1 MATVQ
6 DIMLD
11 SLVKAQ
17 RAAEQIMNNT
27 ERAHAFSE
35 LATACAAAIKAVTK
49 ADDKPAANAVV
60 EEKAVEE
67 APKAAPKRRTR
78 KAAATEIVKE
88 EPAAEQETTAAPAT
102 EQSKEDKEEVSK
114 PVQEEVIPD
123 PDPIPD
129 EESKEVTTQPPV
141 SESAPVQEAVTIPVP
156 EAAPAPE
163 PVQEETPP
171 TAEEEP
177 PLTDQWTPQAVQAMR
192 PYVEKLQKFINDYG
206 MDPVRAMIYN
216 ATDGEISEPND
227 VTPLNIK
234 LILEYGEACIKRAQQ
249 EQQQ

>member
-35 LATACAAAIKAVTK
+35 LATACAAAIR
-49 ADDKPAANAVV
+49 ANNTASAVV
-60 EEKAVEE
+60 EEKAED
-67 APKAAPKRRTR
+67 APKTSAPKRRTR

-88 EPAAEQETTAAPAT
+88 EPVVEQDITAAPVT

-129 EESKEVTTQPPV
+129 EEPKEVTTQPPV
-141 SESAPVQEAVTIPVP
+141 SESAPVQEAVTIP
-156 EAAPAPE
+156 EAAPASE
-163 PVQEETPP
+163 SVQEETPP
-171 TAEEEP
+171 AAEEEP

-216 ATDGEISEPND
+216 ATDGKISEPND